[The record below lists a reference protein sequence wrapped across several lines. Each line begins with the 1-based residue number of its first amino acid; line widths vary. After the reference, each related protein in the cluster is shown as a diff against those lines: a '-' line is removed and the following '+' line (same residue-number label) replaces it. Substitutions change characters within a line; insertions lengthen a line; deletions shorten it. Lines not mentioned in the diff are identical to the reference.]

1 MKTALTIVNGIEFP
15 FVLAD
20 HAIAWAKQE
29 GGDLH
34 VLFLVSGEEMPE
46 GYAFPSDIDLA
57 ETLNDKEDAE
67 ADSLKIIHSQMKLFR
82 KMVETE
88 NIACKVELL
97 IDPAVEQVVEKAK
110 KATLLFVAPEYGE
123 VALQAVTDF
132 SMQELIDK
140 SPCPVKVVT
149 GEAGSDD

>member
-1 MKTALTIVNGIEFP
+1 MKTALVIVNGIEFP

-29 GGDLH
+29 EGHLH
-34 VLFLVSGEEMPE
+34 VLFLVSGKEMPE

-57 ETLNDKEDAE
+57 KTLNDKEDAE
-67 ADSLKIIHSQMKLFR
+67 NDSLKIIHSQMKLF
-82 KMVETE
+82 KNMVERE

-97 IDPAVEQVVEKAK
+97 IDPAVEQVVRKAK
-110 KATLLFVAPEYGE
+110 QATLLFIAPEYGD
-123 VALQAVTDF
+123 VALQAITDF
-132 SMQELIDK
+132 SMQELIDQ
-140 SPCPVKVVT
+140 SPCPVEIVT